1 MLIKKSRKSMIKYLL
16 EETRYT
22 IEELLLE
29 SDETIKKWYIEE
41 RECNEEDY

>member
-1 MLIKKSRKSMIKYLL
+1 MIKYLL

-22 IEELLLE
+22 MEELNTK
-29 SDETIKKWYIEE
+29 SDETIEKWYIEE